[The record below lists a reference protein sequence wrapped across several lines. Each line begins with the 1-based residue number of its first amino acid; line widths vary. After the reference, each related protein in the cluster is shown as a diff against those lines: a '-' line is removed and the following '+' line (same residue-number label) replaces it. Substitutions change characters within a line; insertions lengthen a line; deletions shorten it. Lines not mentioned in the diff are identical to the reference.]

1 MHSGDPQLVL
11 RGELGLTVA
20 KRAWLAGGKNPAN
33 VELMPAAVRCTGLA
47 VAFNLAEGY
56 FGITPLTSTWLIS
69 RTSNPLLP
77 GAWVALAGADHLDHS
92 SVLHPRKQRS
102 GHWRRHAES
111 AC

>member
-20 KRAWLAGGKNPAN
+20 IALLAGGKNPAN

-56 FGITPLTSTWLIS
+56 FRGTTPLISTGLIS
-69 RTSNPLLP
+69 RTDNPLLP
-77 GAWVALAGADHLDHS
+77 GAWVALAGLITLITAVFFTHETAFRPLEGTH
-92 SVLHPRKQRS
+92 
-102 GHWRRHAES
+102 
-111 AC
+111 